1 MAFTQLPTG
10 GGVPN
15 VDLITQT
22 LAKLQPDSALQQYAA
37 MHKND
42 PYILSLATAESN
54 RRKALR
60 LAAQGQN
67 AGRQPTVADQNIAGM
82 APAPVM
88 TGSGGTLQTGYGGPV
103 TTGMAAGGL
112 PEDQGIAQLP
122 TPNMQRMADG
132 GIAGYED
139 DEEGMATGGMGGMFN
154 FAQQSEPVV
163 RMSGGGH
170 VPRYQ
175 GVPTSMGG
183 DGSVVKSS
191 IQQIED
197 ANIAELSPLAQQFKT
212 AEQQFIAAA
221 KSGDQVAIA
230 QYMQVKEDL
239 RKQLEQ
245 AVSSKFG
252 NAAPKVLSQLLS
264 PEKPA
269 APTAPVTPAI
279 PASQKTPAVAPN
291 ASAAAPPPPP
301 PGAKPPPSLPPSPGA
316 APASQA
322 KLPTGIETLKEPTAA
337 DATAVSDK
345 FFDADALTRRLEQ
358 QRLQERQDIA
368 TEATTRGEKQAAFSK
383 EQGPAMAGYAKLL
396 DSEEKQDVSDK
407 EKAGLMA
414 LFKGFLG
421 IAAGESPNA
430 ATNIAKGSMV
440 GLEDYN
446 SALKDLKKSAKE
458 RNKERAFIE
467 NAQRAEGREDFRSQ
481 QSFEDK
487 ANDASRAAD
496 RAFTSAITQVT
507 GKKGEI
513 ASGIYKDMVGSYD
526 AFKRTMYTGDVQ
538 ERVANIQAGATRY
551 SADKRSTDQKDMMES
566 IRGGQLVET
575 AMKNL
580 REQINKSDKYGTQ
593 ADKDAAFE
601 KLWPQVLQMNPNLAK
616 YAGTIGGGGAPAGGA
631 DFVLNV
637 QTGKLEPR
645 K

>member
-1 MAFTQLPTG
+1 MQLEELS
-10 GGVPN
+10 N
-15 VDLITQT
+15 ISDS
-22 LAKLQPDSALQQYAA
+22 LAMMPDPALQQFAQ
-37 MHKND
+37 MHKQD
-42 PYILSLATAESN
+42 PYMVSLALSESN
-54 RRKALR
+54 RRKKLR
-60 LAAQGQN
+60 TAKQGQ
-67 AGRQPTVADQNIAGM
+67 AGAMQQPRVVDTAIQGM
-82 APAPVM
+82 QPAPAPAPM
-88 TGSGGTLQTGYGGPV
+88 
-103 TTGMAAGGL
+103 MAQQQL
-112 PEDQGIAQLP
+112 PENQGIARIP
-122 TPNMQRMADG
+122 TPNMRTLADG

-163 RMSGGGH
+163 RMADGGH

-175 GVPTSMGG
+175 GNTM
-183 DGSVVKSS
+183 DGSVVGGIPGFQAVQPRAEFTQAGSPENMTPWERFSNYMGEKKKQATLAEIAYR
-191 IQQIED
+191 IQTG
-197 ANIAELSPLAQQFKT
+197 IATPDEIVLYNSARIASGDKATKDSKYPPQDTIRTKDFPGVKPGFEKMLVD
-212 AEQQFIAAA
+212 AAA
-221 KSGDQVAIA
+221 A
-230 QYMQVKEDL
+230 L
-239 RKQLEQ
+239 
-245 AVSSKFG
+245 
-252 NAAPKVLSQLLS
+252 
-264 PEKPA
+264 
-269 APTAPVTPAI
+269 
-279 PASQKTPAVAPN
+279 
-291 ASAAAPPPPP
+291 PPSP
-301 PGAKPPPSLPPSPGA
+301 PGAKPSPPLPPPGA
-316 APASQA
+316 APVPQA

-337 DATAVSDK
+337 EATAASDK

-458 RNKERAFIE
+458 RNKERAYIE
-467 NAQRAEGREDFRSQ
+467 NAQRAESRDDFKSQ

-551 SADKRSTDQKDMMES
+551 SADKRSTDQKDMIES

-575 AMKNL
+575 AIKNL

-601 KLWPQVLQMNPNLAK
+601 KLWPEVLQMNPNLAK
-616 YAGTIGGGGAPAGGA
+616 YAGTIGGGGTPAGGA
-631 DFVLNV
+631 DFVLNA
-637 QTGKLEPR
+637 QTGKIEPR

>member
-22 LAKLQPDSALQQYAA
+22 LAKLQPDSALQNYAR

-67 AGRQPTVADQNIAGM
+67 AGPQPTVADQSIAGM

-103 TTGMAAGGL
+103 MTGMASGGL
-112 PEDQGIAQLP
+112 PENQGIAQLP

-170 VPRYQ
+170 IPRYQ

-191 IQQIED
+191 IQQLED

-221 KSGDQVAIA
+221 RSGDQVAIA

-269 APTAPVTPAI
+269 APVAPAVPDT
-279 PASQKTPAVAPN
+279 SKTSAVAPVVS
-291 ASAAAPPPPP
+291 ASAAPAADVPPVNKVLPPPP
-301 PGAKPPPSLPPSPGA
+301 KP
-316 APASQA
+316 APTPQA

-337 DATAVSDK
+337 DAIAASDK

-551 SADKRSTDQKDMMES
+551 SADKRSTDQKDMMEN

-580 REQINKSDKYGTQ
+580 REQINKNDKYGTQ

-601 KLWPQVLQMNPNLAK
+601 KMWPQVLQMNPNLAK

-631 DFVLNV
+631 DFVLNA
-637 QTGKLEPR
+637 QTGKIEPR